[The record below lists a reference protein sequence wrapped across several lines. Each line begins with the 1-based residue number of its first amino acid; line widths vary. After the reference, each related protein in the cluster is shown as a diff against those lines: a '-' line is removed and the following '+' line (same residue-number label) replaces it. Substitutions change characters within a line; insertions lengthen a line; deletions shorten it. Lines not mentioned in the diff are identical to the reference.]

1 MTGITERF
9 VSEVSEYL
17 EPSDVLD
24 YFPFLRGIILYY
36 SIYGKKKFAINHMI
50 EKYFLEWRGLLLLIN
65 EVQRI
70 ASI

>member
-50 EKYFLEWRGLLLLIN
+50 EKYFLE
-65 EVQRI
+65 
-70 ASI
+70 